1 MISPS
6 KALTLRDWLE
16 DFKKSSRRASAVEP
30 VALSVVKMAED
41 ADPSIVGR
49 LADVGV
55 APGEM
60 ISYFGRSPLGEPL
73 YISVQG
79 TVLALRFDEAEL
91 IEVSEDGTPRS
102 FKGAN

>member
-1 MISPS
+1 
-6 KALTLRDWLE
+6 
-16 DFKKSSRRASAVEP
+16 
-30 VALSVVKMAED
+30 
-41 ADPSIVGR
+41 
-49 LADVGV
+49 
-55 APGEM
+55 M